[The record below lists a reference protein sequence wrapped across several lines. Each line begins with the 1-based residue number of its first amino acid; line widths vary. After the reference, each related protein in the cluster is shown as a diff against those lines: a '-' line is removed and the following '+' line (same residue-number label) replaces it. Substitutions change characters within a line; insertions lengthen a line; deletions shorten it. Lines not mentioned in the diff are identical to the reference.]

1 MKIIISCHCD
11 TVFTQPYCVCK
22 EGIVEG
28 ANDNFSSIMAIS
40 RTLDDPVWKEP
51 GIELQLTEDEEMYM
65 DGAKAIARKN
75 NPKDT
80 LIIVMEVTERKVRK
94 GNFTIEN
101 VHEIKT
107 SEIKKALVNF
117 SKKYRLIKDGTES
130 EAWLY
135 AEQGFSVLEIDI
147 PVSGGLHSLNS
158 KSKIEDHAVVSKAVV
173 ALIYYFKDKDIS
185 AIRSDD

>member
-11 TVFTQPYCVCK
+11 TVFTQPYCKCRDGVL
-22 EGIVEG
+22 EG

-40 RTLDDPVWKEP
+40 RTLDDPIWKGTEV
-51 GIELQLTEDEEMYM
+51 ELQLTEDEEMYM
-65 DGAKAIARKN
+65 DGAKAIAKKN

-80 LIIVMEVTERKVRK
+80 LIIVMDVTDAKIRK
-94 GNFTIEN
+94 GNFTVEN
-101 VHEIKT
+101 VHEIKI
-107 SEIKKALVNF
+107 SEIKKALVSF
-117 SKKYRLIKDGTES
+117 VKRYRIVKNGSES

-135 AEQGFSVLEIDI
+135 AENGFSVLEIDI

-158 KSKIEDHAVVSKAVV
+158 KSKTEDHAVVSKAIL